1 MYIIIIIINHILDRK
16 TILGQE
22 PSQEKPQYEIKEV
35 VLNVENIH
43 NHLALTSVIA
53 NNEQNSILL
62 SSESTPI
69 PVEPQNENVSLDTS
83 VLIGEDLD
91 SSVII
96 RSEGT
101 SKTIS
106 VSTTHIEDSLREKN
120 RYYNFYDEYDEDDEC
135 ISRDCDYLYY
145 THNYSKEDQTSPQES
160 IGMNAFFHSDA

>member
-1 MYIIIIIINHILDRK
+1 MYIIILVDHILDRK

-22 PSQEKPQYEIKEV
+22 SSQEEPQYEIKEV

-106 VSTTHIEDSLREKN
+106 VNTTHIEDSLREKN

-145 THNYSKEDQTSPQES
+145 THNYSKADQTSPQES
-160 IGMNAFFHSDA
+160 IGMSTFFHSDA

>member
-35 VLNVENIH
+35 VLNVGNIH

-69 PVEPQNENVSLDTS
+69 PVESQNENVSLDTS

-106 VSTTHIEDSLREKN
+106 VNTTHIEDSFREKN

-160 IGMNAFFHSDA
+160 IGMSASFHSDA

>member
-160 IGMNAFFHSDA
+160 IGMNTFFHSDA